1 MSSKNF
7 GCREEDDLATAWAK
21 AYRKMW
27 KTPKRELSP
36 FAVTVCNPSGIVIPD
51 SIKHPMVR
59 SLDACLKACDKGYQ
73 PVDLVATTIFPERTW
88 KLCDGDRKE
97 FYRESMLNL
106 RTYAKWEPNKN
117 RCGMYFGRLFGFG
130 IDHRTG
136 KSLGYEAG
144 KAMREASGNQVE
156 HLIRQLTKSVKTG
169 RSVAR
174 MQLQAATFD
183 PMRDMTTSG
192 QPSFPC
198 MQHIA
203 FNTDIKSLSLELTA
217 FYATQQL
224 YVKAYG
230 NWLGL
235 CRLGAFIACQSGLNL
250 TRFTCFAN
258 VQKMD
263 KSPVPGAERDAL
275 NREVR
280 IAAGLAI
287 KTDEVVLTHG

>member
-1 MSSKNF
+1 MSSKKF
-7 GCREEDDLATAWAK
+7 GCRQETDLAAAWAK
-21 AYRKMW
+21 AYRVMR
-27 KTPKRELSP
+27 KTPKRELAP
-36 FAVTVCNPSGIVIPD
+36 FAVTVHNPAGIVVPD
-51 SIKHPMVR
+51 SLGHPMVR
-59 SLDACLKACDKGYQ
+59 TLDACLLAEGKGYQ
-73 PVDLVATTIFPERTW
+73 AVELIAATIFPERTW
-88 KLCDGDRKE
+88 RLCEGDRQE
-97 FYRESMLNL
+97 FYREAMLNL
-106 RTYAKWEPNKN
+106 RTYFKWEPKKN

-130 IDHRTG
+130 VDHRTG
-136 KSLGYEAG
+136 TSLGYNAG
-144 KAMREASGNQVE
+144 KAMREAGGNQVE
-156 HLIRQLTKSVKTG
+156 HLIRQLTKSAKTG

-203 FNTDIKSLSLELTA
+203 FNTDIKSGSLEMTA

-235 CRLGAFIACQSGLNL
+235 CRLGAFIAQQSGLRL

-263 KSPVPGAERDAL
+263 KSPKAGPERDAL
-275 NREVR
+275 HREVR
-280 IAAGLAI
+280 VAAGLAAAS
-287 KTDEVVLTHG
+287 DEVVLVHG